1 MLKFIIY
8 PNLPEIYC
16 ALVESDFNIPN
27 ILLNSGQHLSVLDI
41 NVVDIATCKVR
52 TMRVSSHVDSIK

>member
-1 MLKFIIY
+1 MY
-8 PNLPEIYC
+8 W

-27 ILLNSGQHLSVLDI
+27 ILLNSGQRLSVLDI
-41 NVVDIATCKVR
+41 NVVDIATCKVI